1 MNAIEKLK
9 IGTRHIHR
17 EQWGLSWTSQEHRVG
32 MLKIVIAILF
42 IVVLASLGFALATL
56 VKDRGKSKR
65 TVNALTVRIVFSVL
79 IFLILFLGFI
89 SGALIPH
96 GIVPG

>member
-1 MNAIEKLK
+1 MDQP
-9 IGTRHIHR
+9 GVSCRH
-17 EQWGLSWTSQEHRVG
+17 V
-32 MLKIVIAILF
+32 KIVIAILF